1 MFTVRYG
8 SALPDSFV
16 VVPCW
21 RACRLS
27 PELERVRDPRM
38 AGLYLA
44 RAADRLRARAQHL
57 VHFMPSANQ
66 RVVEYIKNRVNKDL
80 GALERQIVE
89 IEKLPSDQLLG
100 RMGDLIKLYRE
111 HKARRRARH
120 KKLSRKVPPAPPPR
134 L

>member
-1 MFTVRYG
+1 M
-8 SALPDSFV
+8 SS
-16 VVPCW
+16 
-21 RACRLS
+21 RLS
-27 PELERVRDPRM
+27 LAGTPAQRADEYRSGM
-38 AGLYLA
+38 AGLHLA
-44 RAADRLRARAQHL
+44 RAADQLRARAQHL

-111 HKARRRARH
+111 HKARGRARA
-120 KKLSRKVPPAPPPR
+120 RA
-134 L
+134 

>member
-1 MFTVRYG
+1 
-8 SALPDSFV
+8 
-16 VVPCW
+16 
-21 RACRLS
+21 
-27 PELERVRDPRM
+27 
-38 AGLYLA
+38 
-44 RAADRLRARAQHL
+44 
-57 VHFMPSANQ
+57 MPSANQ

-111 HKARRRARH
+111 HKARRRARRE
-120 KKLSRKVPPAPPPR
+120 LSRKVPPAPPPR

>member
-1 MFTVRYG
+1 MSGAGPHSTILLARV
-8 SALPDSFV
+8 SSSSSLV
-16 VVPCW
+16 E
-21 RACRLS
+21 LS
-27 PELERVRDPRM
+27 RELERVRDARM

-57 VHFMPSANQ
+57 VHVMPSANQ

-111 HKARRRARH
+111 HKARGRARA
-120 KKLSRKVPPAPPPR
+120 RA
-134 L
+134 